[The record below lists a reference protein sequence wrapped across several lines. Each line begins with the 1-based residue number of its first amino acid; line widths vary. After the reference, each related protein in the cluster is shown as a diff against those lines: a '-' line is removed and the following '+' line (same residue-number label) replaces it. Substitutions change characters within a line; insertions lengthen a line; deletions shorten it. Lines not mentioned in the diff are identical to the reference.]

1 MLTRKQAVFFCFTEF
16 EKLLEKDIWSSPNFH
31 EMEKVAAICTF
42 SYFCPLKED
51 EIIVI
56 FQQIPYWLTLPSGS
70 TTGMRPSE
78 GILASTRF
86 PSWSLTGTAAPWESE
101 WLQSRKGTR
110 KGFLGLTHRGAAL
123 GAHCTHAMK
132 KWKNHHENGTGRG
145 QHSTGKQAEQTEEAT
160 LWSPQ
165 TKAPSPKQGF
175 GCSHPLTQHLPQQ
188 GARL

>member
-132 KWKNHHENGTGRG
+132 KWKKSPREWHRQRPTLNWKTGRTNRRG
-145 QHSTGKQAEQTEEAT
+145 HFVIT
-160 LWSPQ
+160 PN
-165 TKAPSPKQGF
+165 QGSF
-175 GCSHPLTQHLPQQ
+175 SK
-188 GARL
+188 ARLWMQPPTHTTPTPAGS